1 MNVKKSFWFL
11 MVMCLCSVSFGQLM
25 PPLMPVPDPIS
36 TPGAEQLPTCEE
48 LESFAN
54 AYSII
59 INVLTGIV
67 ADNQAALDAA
77 RADIMQNDM
86 NIYAAIA
93 ANAPTSVLNNLK
105 TNGEALVI
113 VRNVR
118 QATLTANQASLGQAQ
133 MNFMDIIMQIMMGAC
148 Q

>member
-1 MNVKKSFWFL
+1 MKKFWFL
-11 MVMCLCSVSFGQLM
+11 VVMCLCSVSFGQLM
-25 PPLMPVPDPIS
+25 PPLMPVPDPVS
-36 TPGAEQLPTCEE
+36 TEDAEELPSCEE
-48 LESFAN
+48 LEHFAN
-54 AYSII
+54 VYSII

-77 RADIMQNDM
+77 NADIMQNDLAI
-86 NIYAAIA
+86 NAAIA

-118 QATLTANQASLGQAQ
+118 QATLTGNQASLDQAYG
-133 MNFMDIIMQIMMGAC
+133 NFMDILMQLMMGAC
-148 Q
+148 W

>member
-1 MNVKKSFWFL
+1 MKKCFWFL

-36 TPGAEQLPTCEE
+36 TPGAEQLPTCQE
-48 LESFAN
+48 LEHFADV
-54 AYSII
+54 YSII
-59 INVLTGIV
+59 IDFLTAEV
-67 ADNQAALDAA
+67 ARNQAALDAA

-93 ANAPTSVLNNLK
+93 ANASNTTLINLR

-118 QATLTANQASLGQAQ
+118 QATLTANQASLNEAYG
-133 MNFMDIIMQIMMGAC
+133 NFMDIIMQIMMGAC